1 MKTLTTFF
9 ILSLLSMASTVQASP
24 LVPLTMSQSSTLVGK
39 VFHDKN
45 GNGFQDNGET
55 GIAGVRLATVTGLLI
70 ETDGYGRFHLPNMGE
85 GESQGWSR
93 NFILKLDKAS
103 LPEGAKLTT
112 ENPRV
117 IHGSI
122 GLNNISFGVLY

>member
-1 MKTLTTFF
+1 MKILAPILLLILSSVAATVHAAPLAPSLTT
-9 ILSLLSMASTVQASP
+9 P
-24 LVPLTMSQSSTLVGK
+24 KSTLIGK

-45 GNGFQDNGET
+45 GNGFQDNGEA
-55 GIAGVRLATVTGLLI
+55 GIAGVRLATVTGLLM
-70 ETDGYGRFHLPNMGE
+70 ETDGYGRFHLPEMGE
-85 GESQGWSR
+85 PQSWSQ

-103 LPEGAKLTT
+103 LPEGARLTT

-122 GLNNISFGVLY
+122 GLNNISFGVSY

>member
-1 MKTLTTFF
+1 MKILAPILLLTLSSVTT
-9 ILSLLSMASTVQASP
+9 TVYAAP
-24 LVPLTMSQSSTLVGK
+24 IAPLTQSTLIGK

-45 GNGFQDNGET
+45 GNGFQDNGEA

-70 ETDGYGRFHLPNMGE
+70 ETDGYGRFHLPDM
-85 GESQGWSR
+85 GESQGWSQ
-93 NFILKLDKAS
+93 NFIVKVDKAS

-122 GLNNISFGVLY
+122 ALNNISFGVLY

>member
-1 MKTLTTFF
+1 MKILAPILLLTL
-9 ILSLLSMASTVQASP
+9 SPMASAVHAEPFT
-24 LVPLTMSQSSTLVGK
+24 PLTQSTLIGK

-45 GNGFQDNGET
+45 GNGFQDNGEA
-55 GIAGVRLATVTGLLI
+55 GIAGVRLATVTGLLM
-70 ETDGYGRFHLPNMGE
+70 ETDGYGRFHLPDM
-85 GESQGWSR
+85 GESQGWSQ
-93 NFILKLDKAS
+93 NFIVKVDKAS

-122 GLNNISFGVLY
+122 ALNSVSFGVSY